1 MCVNVKDLNS
11 SADKLE
17 RRGQQAQ
24 GDFEAGVENT
34 TDSEQQEA
42 TLNSTQAWEQ
52 GIQDAL
58 NNGSFESGVRNTSK
72 SWQAQTLENGARRF
86 AEGVGNAGDTW
97 QDSFEEFANEL
108 ESLSLQPRGA
118 RGSAA
123 NFERS
128 RAVGEALHNAR
139 SE

>member
-1 MCVNVKDLNS
+1 MVNVKDLNS

-24 GDFEAGVENT
+24 QDFTAGVEST

-42 TLNSTQAWEQ
+42 TLNSTDAWEQ

-58 NNGSFESGVRNTSK
+58 NNGSFEDGVRNTSK

-97 QDSFEEFANEL
+97 QDAFEPFANEL

-118 RGSAA
+118 RGSTA

>member
-1 MCVNVKDLNS
+1 MVNVKDLNS

-24 GDFEAGVENT
+24 GDFESGVENT

-72 SWQAQTLENGARRF
+72 SWQEQTLENGARRF

-118 RGSAA
+118 RGSTA

>member
-1 MCVNVKDLNS
+1 MVNVKDLNS

-24 GDFEAGVENT
+24 QDFTEGVENT

-42 TLNSTQAWEQ
+42 TLNSTDAWEQ

-118 RGSAA
+118 RGSTA